1 MNCAST
7 LRVKG
12 CLPLGPAIELPSYTW
27 LLGLISF
34 LYYIYMPNYM
44 PYIPATIPIY
54 IYIHI
59 YISPLYQI
67 IIDYPYISSW
77 LSKKCQGSR
86 YLCVNCDFRR
96 IRSPAFTTPAPAW
109 RKGNQEGTA
118 GWTMRVSLGFNK
130 NKCWLKQQKL
140 GFRMDGNFDQ
150 QKCRGGIQPR
160 NHQPKPTMLGCS
172 RGPETG
178 VYSGRAGVDA
188 RQYSA
193 DKHMT

>member
-34 LYYIYMPNYM
+34 LYYIYICQIICLISQQLS
-44 PYIPATIPIY
+44 PYIY
-54 IYIHI
+54 IYTYIYIYNYIYLYIHTYLYI

-140 GFRMDGNFDQ
+140 GFRMDGHFV
-150 QKCRGGIQPR
+150 I
-160 NHQPKPTMLGCS
+160 
-172 RGPETG
+172 
-178 VYSGRAGVDA
+178 
-188 RQYSA
+188 
-193 DKHMT
+193 